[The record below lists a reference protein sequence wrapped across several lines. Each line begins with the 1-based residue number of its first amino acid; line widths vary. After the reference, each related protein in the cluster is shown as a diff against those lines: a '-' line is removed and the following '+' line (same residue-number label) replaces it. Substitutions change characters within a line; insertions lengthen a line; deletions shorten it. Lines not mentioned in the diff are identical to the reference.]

1 MPAFDGA
8 DATAIAQMAAYYPQG
23 AQRYAQLFRQRAADI
38 VMAGTVKTVAANA
51 QLGVIAPGRD
61 RASLRRRGLVKG
73 GIKTATAGTA
83 GNSWR
88 KRRMPSAL
96 TGLCNGASSAG
107 RSISRRVSS
116 QTSAA
121 RL

>member
-51 QLGVIAPGRD
+51 QLGVIAPGEGIEP
-61 RASLRRRGLVKG
+61 AS
-73 GIKTATAGTA
+73 
-83 GNSWR
+83 
-88 KRRMPSAL
+88 
-96 TGLCNGASSAG
+96 GA
-107 RSISRRVSS
+107 VVW
-116 QTSAA
+116 
-121 RL
+121 